1 MKEAQPP
8 AKKRGRPSK
17 VKMDKPVELDDVN
30 IEPLKAFVIA
40 CLPNPSWVIAKLN
53 GFRIEVRCPN
63 RATKS
68 MIGKWIDVDLVP
80 SDVGNYY
87 EYRK

>member
-1 MKEAQPP
+1 MQEAQPP

-17 VKMDKPVELDDVN
+17 VKMDKAPELEDVN
-30 IEPLKAFVIA
+30 IKPLKAFVIA
-40 CLPNPSWVIAKLN
+40 CCPNPSWVVAKLD
-53 GFRIEVRCPN
+53 GFRIDVKC
-63 RATKS
+63 ATHTSKS
-68 MIGKWIDVDLVP
+68 LIGKEIEVDLVP